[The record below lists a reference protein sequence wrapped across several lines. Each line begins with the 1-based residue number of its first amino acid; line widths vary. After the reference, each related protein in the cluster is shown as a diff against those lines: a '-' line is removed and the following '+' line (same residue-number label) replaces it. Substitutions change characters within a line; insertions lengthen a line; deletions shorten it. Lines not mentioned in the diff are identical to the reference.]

1 MKSKG
6 SDSIDRTIDLHIPGS
21 IESDPFDFAAIN
33 RLRWQ
38 CRRGMRE
45 LDLLLLQFLDNGYAK
60 LDKAAAQAFIRLLE
74 CPDALLL
81 EWLLGRQR
89 PSDKE
94 VADVVQRIRG
104 AAAT

>member
-1 MKSKG
+1 MHTQTA
-6 SDSIDRTIDLHIPGS
+6 DT
-21 IESDPFDFAAIN
+21 EIN

-45 LDLLLLQFLDNGYAK
+45 LDLLLLQFLDSSYAG
-60 LDKAAAQAFIRLLE
+60 LDTDAAQAFERLLD

-94 VADVVQRIRG
+94 VADVVQRIRRG
-104 AAAT
+104 SAA

>member
-1 MKSKG
+1 MQ
-6 SDSIDRTIDLHIPGS
+6 TP
-21 IESDPFDFAAIN
+21 AAITEIN

-45 LDLLLLQFLDNGYAK
+45 LDLLLLRFLDTGYAG
-60 LDKAAAQAFIRLLE
+60 LDADAARAFARLLD

-94 VADVVQRIRG
+94 VADVVLRIRRS
-104 AAAT
+104 AAA

>member
-1 MKSKG
+1 MQLQT
-6 SDSIDRTIDLHIPGS
+6 DAT
-21 IESDPFDFAAIN
+21 EIN

-45 LDLLLLQFLDNGYAK
+45 LDLLLLQFLDSGYVE
-60 LDKAAAQAFIRLLE
+60 LDANAVHAFNRLLD

-81 EWLLGRQR
+81 EWLLGRQL

-94 VADVVQRIRG
+94 VADVVQRIRRRP
-104 AAAT
+104 AA

>member
-1 MKSKG
+1 MRSKG
-6 SDSIDRTIDLHIPGS
+6 SDSIDRTFDLRISGS
-21 IESDPFDFAAIN
+21 IESDPFDLN

-45 LDLLLLQFLDNGYAK
+45 LDLLLLQFLDTGYAD
-60 LDKAAAQAFIRLLE
+60 LDATGAQAFLRLLDS
-74 CPDALLL
+74 PDAVLL

>member
-1 MKSKG
+1 MKV
-6 SDSIDRTIDLHIPGS
+6 RS
-21 IESDPFDFAAIN
+21 IESDPFDLN

-45 LDLLLLQFLDNGYAK
+45 LDLLLLQFLDHGYSD
-60 LDKAAAQAFIRLLE
+60 LDKPAAQAFLRLLD